1 MHAPS
6 LLFCPL
12 VDPRENGLAP
22 RAATM
27 RVLDLNGRQVQFK
40 VKGDTQSLAS
50 VRRAGPC
57 GFIVAQSVVDGGFAQ
72 IAVIA
77 KRCGERV
84 KLTLC

>member
-72 IAVIA
+72 KAV
-77 KRCGERV
+77 V
-84 KLTLC
+84 P